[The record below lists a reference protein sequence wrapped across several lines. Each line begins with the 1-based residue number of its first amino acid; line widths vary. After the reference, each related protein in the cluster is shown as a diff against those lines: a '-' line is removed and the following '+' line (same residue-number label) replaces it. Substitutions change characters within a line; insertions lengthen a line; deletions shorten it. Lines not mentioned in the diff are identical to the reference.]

1 MIDAFGRPDWDAWFI
16 TICCLVSQR
25 SLDPHTKHGCVVI
38 DADRTILSL
47 GYNGPPRGCSD
58 EDIPLTRPAKY
69 KYMSHAEVNAIT
81 NAARSGVSLKGATFY
96 ITGMPCQ
103 DCFRHILNVGARRIV
118 YGVVGSVCI
127 QDEDLEAIQR
137 MNSNGRIEF
146 AEYRDTAA
154 IFELL
159 GTTRGY
165 IERKLTESL
174 PTSTGRTANPPA
186 STT

>member
-1 MIDAFGRPDWDAWFI
+1 MIDSFGRPDWDAWFI
-16 TICCLVSQR
+16 TICTLVAQR

-47 GYNGPPRGCSD
+47 GYNGPPRGCND
-58 EDIPLTRPAKY
+58 EDIPLTRPEKY

-81 NAARSGVSLKGATFY
+81 NAARSGVSLKGSTFY
-96 ITGMPCQ
+96 VTGMPCQ

-127 QDEDLEAIQR
+127 KPEDEEAITR
-137 MNSNGRIEF
+137 MNANGRIEF
-146 AEYRDTAA
+146 VRLDNTDE

-159 GTTRGY
+159 DTTGAY
-165 IERKLTESL
+165 IRRKIDESL
-174 PTSTGRTANPPA
+174 A
-186 STT
+186 SQ